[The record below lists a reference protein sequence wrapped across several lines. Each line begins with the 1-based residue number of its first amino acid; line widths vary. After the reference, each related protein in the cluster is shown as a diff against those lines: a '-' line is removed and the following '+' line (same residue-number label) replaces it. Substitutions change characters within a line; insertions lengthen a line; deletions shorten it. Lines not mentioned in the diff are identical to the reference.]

1 MNPRE
6 GVWEG
11 QYIILLLPLDYY
23 NILREVFCE
32 TKVLR
37 YQTTKRLALAKIV
50 IQHCERKCCLSSRAN
65 LHARAIPPQNS
76 CGSRIFCKDF
86 RKHTTILVG
95 GIIK

>member
-50 IQHCERKCCLSSRAN
+50 IQHCESKVFRVFGKMLRK
-65 LHARAIPPQNS
+65 
-76 CGSRIFCKDF
+76 
-86 RKHTTILVG
+86 
-95 GIIK
+95 GICYE